1 MSEIFKDGLEGFQE
15 IPVTEEEAGFHV
27 EDDSAAEWCL
37 KKIREEK
44 AELEKWEAFY
54 KGQLEKMQKRADYR
68 IQFFEG
74 KLAMYFSS
82 VPHKVSKTQ
91 ESYQLPG
98 GKLVLKQQLPEI
110 IRDDAVLL
118 PWLKE
123 NGRENFVKTKETVD
137 WAEFKKTITNFEP
150 LAGDDDK
157 EKIYPVTDDGE
168 IIPGITLE
176 PRPAVFR
183 VEVK

>member
-27 EDDSAAEWCL
+27 DDDSAAEWCL

-74 KLAMYFSS
+74 KLAMYFGS
-82 VPHKVSKTQ
+82 VPHKVTKTQ

-98 GKLVLKQQLPEI
+98 GKLVYKRQAPEI
-110 IRDDAVLL
+110 QRDDEAILAWV
-118 PWLKE
+118 
-123 NGRENFVKTKETVD
+123 RENYHYPEAYIETKETLK
-137 WAEFKKTITNFEP
+137 WGELKKVLTV
-150 LAGDDDK
+150 AGDGMA
-157 EKIYPVTDDGE
+157 TQDGE
-168 IIPGITLE
+168 MIPGITVTE
-176 PRPAVFR
+176 RPDKFV
-183 VEVK
+183 VEVKKDD

>member
-68 IQFFEG
+68 IGFFEQ
-74 KLAMYFSS
+74 KLAMYFGS

-98 GKLVLKQQLPEI
+98 GKLVYKRQAPEI
-110 IRDDAVLL
+110 IRDDEKVIA
-118 PWLKE
+118 WLKTNCE
-123 NGRENFVKTKETVD
+123 GAHVKTKEVLD
-137 WAEFKKTITNFEP
+137 WAELKKNVVFMGENVVN
-150 LAGDDDK
+150 G
-157 EKIYPVTDDGE
+157 DGE
-168 IIPGITLE
+168 IIPGITVTE
-176 PRPAVFR
+176 RPDKFV